1 MRDLFK
7 IYQIVESEIL
17 RCPTQYYVKD
27 KMTYQPIII
36 SFSKGLEL
44 TDGKSGVTG
53 ITESSTLLVNNDSD
67 QIIRPFYEERYGG
80 SVKIALDDQIY
91 EVKSID
97 SYYIK
102 FLKYHILCDQNFM
115 SIPTSELE
123 SEKYKGNSV
132 FPLASDVSGIMDVLF
147 DRRAPNQLCN
157 LQCECII
164 HDNTNNSGMYH
175 GVFTKTSHDE
185 LRILSEA
192 GELYR
197 VIVSPREIKVAGRTG
212 EYNNYRDVSIEVVDP
227 IGMFLIGCMAL
238 TSLRRNCYD
247 SRIKARIQRT
257 IDYGRIVVDDPDKF
271 GEVCDIA
278 PFYAEIQEISAS
290 LKD

>member
-27 KMTYQPIII
+27 RMTYQPIII
-36 SFSKGLEL
+36 SFSKGPEL
-44 TDGKSGVTG
+44 TDGRYGVTG
-53 ITESSTLLVNNDSD
+53 ITESSTLLVNNESD
-67 QIIRPFYEERYGG
+67 QTIRPFYEDRYGG

-91 EVKSID
+91 EVRSID

-102 FLKYHILCDQNFM
+102 FLKYHILCDQYFM

-123 SEKYKGNSV
+123 SEKYRGSNIFS
-132 FPLASDVSGIMDVLF
+132 LASDVSGIMDVMF
-147 DRRAPNQLCN
+147 DRRARNQLRN
-157 LQCECII
+157 LQCQCVIYDGE
-164 HDNTNNSGMYH
+164 NVNN
-175 GVFTKTSHDE
+175 GVFTKTQHDE
-185 LRILSEA
+185 LRILSET

-197 VIVSPREIKVAGRTG
+197 VIVDPREMKVMGRAG
-212 EYNNYRDVSIEVVDP
+212 EYNNYRDVQIEVVEP
-227 IGMFLIGCMAL
+227 IGMFLVGCMAL
-238 TSLRRNCYD
+238 TALRCNCYD
-247 SRIKARIQRT
+247 PTIKARIQRI
-257 IDYGRIVVDDPDKF
+257 IDYGRIVVDDPYKF
-271 GEVCDIA
+271 DEVCDIT